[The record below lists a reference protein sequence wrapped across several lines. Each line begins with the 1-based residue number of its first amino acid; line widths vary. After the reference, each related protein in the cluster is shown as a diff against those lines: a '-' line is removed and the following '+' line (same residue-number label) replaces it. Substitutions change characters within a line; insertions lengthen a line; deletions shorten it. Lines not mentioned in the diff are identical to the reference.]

1 MRTAYGNFCG
11 SWPPADIDA
20 DGKAKPGSTAMSW
33 ATALTVF
40 VFAAWRPTVAWA
52 GPVAIDT
59 LAYSSYNS
67 SMVPYSMQAL
77 NRLMGMSH

>member
-1 MRTAYGNFCG
+1 MQTAYGNFCG
-11 SWPPADIDA
+11 SWPPADIGA
-20 DGKAKPGSTAMSW
+20 DDKTGPGSAARASL
-33 ATALTVF
+33 AALTVF
-40 VFAAWRPTVAWA
+40 MFAAWRPTVAWA
-52 GPVAIDT
+52 GSVATDT